1 MYLLK
6 ESVHEFNLMFAF
18 AESIQLVPDGTLVV
32 HIAIIITMVFV
43 LNRLLFRPVGRA
55 LREREARTRGRT
67 GEAREIIQ
75 RVKESLSRY
84 ENSLRRAR
92 AEGYGLL
99 EQQQSEAYGERQ
111 RRITALRQEVEE
123 QIEKEKG
130 EIHAQAERARHT
142 LRDEAE
148 QVAASIRSQVLRR

>member
-1 MYLLK
+1 ML
-6 ESVHEFNLMFAF
+6 AF

-43 LNRLLFRPVGRA
+43 LNRLLFRPVGKT
-55 LREREARTRGRT
+55 LGERETRTHGRT

-92 AEGYGLL
+92 AEGYALL

-111 RRITALRQEVEE
+111 RRIGAVRKEVEE
-123 QIEKEKG
+123 RLEKEKG
-130 EIHAQAERARHT
+130 EIHDQAEQARHT

-148 QVAASIRSQVLRR
+148 RVAASIRSQVLRR